1 MSQELI
7 ATTPISRQSL
17 AIIKTERRRQIV
29 MLVTAR
35 SIIAALTSTMAL
47 TTGSTPGS

>member
-1 MSQELI
+1 MV
-7 ATTPISRQSL
+7 TTLISRQSL

-35 SIIAALTSTMAL
+35 LMIAALTLIIAL
-47 TTGSTPGS
+47 TTRSILGS